1 MYSSP
6 DPSLPEL
13 NPEPHQ
19 QKTINVATSRRA
31 IEILL
36 SDYHGFRCPTRSVRQ
51 ELLVGFAMRGFALT
65 GAAYD
70 IVQINGDV
78 DLGDRNNISSN
89 LDAITLCEIK
99 STNRVAMKED
109 LKGYFFNVTAAE
121 LLVAQTLG
129 ERFKFAFV
137 NVLTR
142 SLQMLSLPEVMAK
155 SRALY
160 PAFHIR
166 F

>member
-1 MYSSP
+1 MYSSS
-6 DPSLPEL
+6 DPSLPKL
-13 NPEPHQ
+13 NPEPPQ

-31 IEILL
+31 IKILL
-36 SDYHGFRCPTRSVRQ
+36 NDHHGFRWPTQSERR
-51 ELLVGFAMRGFALT
+51 ELLVGFAMLGFALP

-70 IVQINGDV
+70 IVQIDGDV
-78 DLGDRNNISSN
+78 DLGDRDSISSN

-129 ERFKFAFV
+129 KRFKFAFV

-142 SLQMLSLPEVMAK
+142 SLQLLSLPEVMAK
-155 SRALY
+155 SRGLY
-160 PAFHIR
+160 PAWHIR